1 MTQAGDTGRIPT
13 NVPYADEILNG
24 GLLPRSAV
32 LVRGTPGAGKTI
44 FGLHVLAGGDGT
56 DLYINLGEPAAY
68 LRETA
73 EQFGLDIG
81 HVAFLD
87 RSASS
92 AAFTQDST
100 YDLFHSGEVE
110 NSSLVDA
117 VRDEVTETEPD
128 RVVIDPITELRY
140 LTPDEHQF
148 REQVLG
154 LLDFLK
160 GEGATVVLTSQAA
173 PSVPDDDLQF
183 LVDAVLTLQN
193 NGGRRTVEVSKFRG
207 SATRDGKHGV
217 TITGD
222 GMCVWP
228 RLDPSRHGRSGSVET
243 LSSGVDALDD
253 LLGGGLTTGTMT
265 FLSGPTGVG
274 KTTTGLQFVTA
285 AANSGTQAVVYSFE
299 EDRRT
304 MLDRATALG
313 MGLQDLSGAGQVTV
327 RDIGPGE
334 VTIDEF
340 TRQVRR
346 AVEGDDAGVVM
357 IDGVTG
363 YERAFQTEN
372 TTQQL
377 VNIGRYLRNMNVT
390 GLVTNEVHRITGE
403 FRVTEQEMSHLAG
416 SIIVL
421 RHVEYRGELRKVI
434 GVLKMRTQSFEHR
447 LRRFEITEQGLVVGE
462 PLSNLRGILTG
473 TPDWIGDEDGP

>member
-1 MTQAGDTGRIPT
+1 
-13 NVPYADEILNG
+13 
-24 GLLPRSAV
+24 
-32 LVRGTPGAGKTI
+32 
-44 FGLHVLAGGDGT
+44 
-56 DLYINLGEPAAY
+56 
-68 LRETA
+68 
-73 EQFGLDIG
+73 
-81 HVAFLD
+81 
-87 RSASS
+87 
-92 AAFTQDST
+92 
-100 YDLFHSGEVE
+100 
-110 NSSLVDA
+110 
-117 VRDEVTETEPD
+117 
-128 RVVIDPITELRY
+128 VVIDPITELRY

-285 AANSGTQAVVYSFE
+285 AANSGTRAVVYSFE

-403 FRVTEQEMSHLAG
+403 FRVTEQEMSHLAD